1 MKPTILTLVG
11 DSTPDTP
18 LTAEQASQAKP
29 ANDNGAISADDAPEV
44 MTADEVAAFLRCSR
58 KSVYDAVARHEI
70 PHQKL
75 GRKILFSRAALLDW
89 LACKG
94 PSERNQT

>member
-1 MKPTILTLVG
+1 MIKPPILTLVAN
-11 DSTPDTP
+11 STPDTP
-18 LTAEQASQAKP
+18 LAAEQARARP
-29 ANDNGAISADDAPEV
+29 ANDNGAISGDDAPEV
-44 MTADEVAAFLRCSR
+44 LTADEVAAFLRCSR

-94 PSERNQT
+94 PSERNQH